1 MNGRLLLI
9 EARRSVGLLALLA
22 VPVWFWLNRNL
33 SQAAP
38 FWFETSLIVRNATGA
53 IGPILGGAAAW
64 MAGRESR
71 RGLHDLLATTPQPQL
86 TRRLTT
92 MLGATVWG
100 LLGYLLVGA
109 VVLAFGWSRATWG
122 GPFFGPILVGLVALP
137 VYAALGFAIGRR
149 FPGRF
154 AAPLVAV
161 ALIVVPVIVGQ
172 SRDSRAF
179 LSPLVSLG
187 GSVWYGVQPDL
198 TALQLAF
205 LLCLGGVALATLAPP
220 ARKPWQTALSCVML
234 TALLATPVAVIRA
247 VAPSHG
253 GQGLSNDPRYR
264 TLELLPYMPVCMEA
278 PMPVCVHP
286 AYRGWLAETTA
297 SLNHLVA
304 PIIGLPGVPLRA
316 EQGYAAVQGKNDL
329 QGRTLWFDLY
339 QQGDVASRQTIPA
352 FAVFGAVRDFH
363 TTMVSCPAPDGN
375 DCFLAQAVIG
385 RWLLRQAGVAYI
397 GTLSSPDQESRVGPA
412 VDRFAA
418 LEPSTQRAW
427 LEAHFADLRAGRV
440 TLGEMP

>member
-71 RGLHDLLATTPQPQL
+71 RGLQDLLATTPQSQI

-92 MLGATVWG
+92 LLGATVWG

-161 ALIVVPVIVGQ
+161 ALLVVPFIVGQ

-187 GSVWYGVQPDL
+187 GSVRYGIQPDL
-198 TALQLAF
+198 TGLQLAF
-205 LLCLGGVALATLAPP
+205 LLCLGGVALATLALP

-234 TALLATPVAVIRA
+234 TALLATPVAVIWA

-264 TLELLPYMPVCMEA
+264 TLELIPYTPICMEA

-297 SLNHLVA
+297 SLNHLIA
-304 PIIGLPGVPLRA
+304 PLLGLPGAPTRA
-316 EQGYAAVQGKNDL
+316 EQGYAAVQGKGDTT
-329 QGRTLWFDLY
+329 GTTLWFTFDAQPNGLAISSL
-339 QQGDVASRQTIPA
+339 V
-352 FAVFGAVRDFH
+352 VFGLVNAPYVRPEAVS
-363 TTMVSCPAPDGN
+363 TCPATATS
-375 DCFLAQAVIG
+375 CRFAQRAIG
-385 RWLLRQAGVAYI
+385 AWLLR
-397 GTLSSPDQESRVGPA
+397 RVGIDDTSLLHDTGQATSA

-418 LEPSTQRAW
+418 LDPATQRAW

-440 TLGEMP
+440 TLEEMP